1 LDLYGSLG
9 SHQGGRVSVKPLL
22 CIARFTTKQRNT
34 RADERTRSVD
44 LISSEEDLDALAD
57 ALEDGIATFKDPYRV
72 SSERFRRPVDALLE
86 CIEVLR
92 EGKEPPSAFRR
103 ADEENPQWLSHLEL

>member
-9 SHQGGRVSVKPLL
+9 SHQGGQVSVKPLL

-44 LISSEEDLDALAD
+44 LISSEDLDTLAD
-57 ALEDGIATFKDPYRV
+57 ALEDRMATFKDPYCV
-72 SSERFRRPVDALLE
+72 SSERFSRAVDALLE
-86 CIEVLR
+86 RIEVLR
-92 EGKEPPSAFRR
+92 ESKEPPSAFR
-103 ADEENPQWLSHLEL
+103 